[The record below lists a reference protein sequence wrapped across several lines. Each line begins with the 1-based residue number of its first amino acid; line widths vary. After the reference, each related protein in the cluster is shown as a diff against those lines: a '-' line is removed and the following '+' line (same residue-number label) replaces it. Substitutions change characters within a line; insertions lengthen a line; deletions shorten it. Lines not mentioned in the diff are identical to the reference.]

1 MVIFSD
7 IYMKTMRIVSI
18 DLRLSMRVNG
28 LEYKRIF
35 SLVNSRIPA
44 LETEDRWNNIVIDRG
59 RPCSVHHLTRG
70 AGFWKLRRWGRML
83 IHTSVFTTNI

>member
-1 MVIFSD
+1 MKLSKVYVYDYHDESLFLEGEKISNHSIVLFAMVIFSD

-18 DLRLSMRVNG
+18 DLRLSMRVNR

-44 LETEDRWNNIVIDRG
+44 LEREDG
-59 RPCSVHHLTRG
+59 
-70 AGFWKLRRWGRML
+70 
-83 IHTSVFTTNI
+83 TS